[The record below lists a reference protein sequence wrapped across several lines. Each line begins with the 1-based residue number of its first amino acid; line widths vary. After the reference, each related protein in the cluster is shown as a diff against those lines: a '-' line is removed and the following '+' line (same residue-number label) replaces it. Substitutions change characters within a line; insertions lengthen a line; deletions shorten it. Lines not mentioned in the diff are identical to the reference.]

1 MSKKILFKEL
11 HNLPSGLRKHEAHKP
26 PGITEKD
33 GCIWNTKNRL
43 CDFTITGIYY
53 YTLKFPDSSRK
64 IISILELQKKDKI
77 TLCEI
82 PISEVNT
89 ENIAPYLPTDYFYSV
104 SEKIFNRE
112 FKKIIL
118 YSLFGK
124 EPQEYQMLEQG
135 YNRVEASDSN
145 NSKMIF
151 CLGNK
156 TINMSDDDA
165 VINDSKMALKP
176 YDNNANCI
184 GTILRMINMSDT
196 FAMLLIAV
204 LAAFSKTLFAE
215 DAGFTA
221 YVYGDT
227 SCGKTTAANFFTNIF
242 ASEDNVMSLSSE
254 KKEIHKLSGFRHIP
268 IVVDDLNKTA
278 SSRIRNSNEEKISA
292 FIQKNEGIGNSIYKG
307 INGRSNH
314 VAFLTAEYIIK
325 NESTINRCLLIHIIE
340 ALTQSQFDFLAEN
353 QPKYIA
359 FVINYIEWICRN
371 YEKVKLKAQNE
382 FKLLATSG
390 DQDKN
395 IVTTVKRLQNTKRI
409 LDVTLSVFK
418 LFMTEHHKIDDK
430 KIDKYIQNCQRAI
443 NDCIYDT
450 SEHLK
455 SFIENEKI
463 GCDYVDT
470 LCNRLLCRFDSP
482 VTNKKKDYS
491 ETLKNFRKYG
501 VIINDYCFYYDGT
514 YVCVRGK
521 VLVQWLWKE
530 MKLEEVPPLPKVIKQ
545 LKYHG
550 ILKIVGGEN
559 TSNLYINGK
568 KPYKH
573 YFIITDRL
581 VEIWRECHKPYIDAN
596 LCSPYFDL
604 KWTDEYKDP
613 NRTFNPH
620 PFAF

>member
-1 MSKKILFKEL
+1 MIKKILFKEL
-11 HNLPSGLRKHEAHKP
+11 HNLPPGLRKHEANKP
-26 PGITEKD
+26 LGITEKY
-33 GCIWNTKNRL
+33 GCTWNSKNQL

-53 YTLKFPDSSRK
+53 YTIIFPGGSRQ
-64 IISILELQKKDKI
+64 IIVILELQKNGRI
-77 TLCEI
+77 TLCEV
-82 PISEVNT
+82 PISEVNS

-156 TINMSDDDA
+156 SINMSDDDA

-227 SCGKTTAANFFTNIF
+227 SCGKTTATNFFTNIF

-254 KKEIHKLSGFRHIP
+254 KKEIHKLSVFRHIP

-325 NESTINRCLLIHIIE
+325 NESTINRCLLINIIE

-359 FVINYIEWICRN
+359 FVIDYIEWICRN

-382 FKLLATSG
+382 FKLPATS
-390 DQDKN
+390 DEQDKDK
-395 IVTTVKRLQNTKRI
+395 IISVSRVLNTKRI

>member
-1 MSKKILFKEL
+1 MIKKILFKEL
-11 HNLPSGLRKHEAHKP
+11 HNLPPGLRKHEANKP
-26 PGITEKD
+26 LGITEKY
-33 GCIWNTKNRL
+33 GCTWNSKNQL

-53 YTLKFPDSSRK
+53 YTIIFPGGSRQ
-64 IISILELQKKDKI
+64 IIVILELQKNGRI
-77 TLCEI
+77 TLCEV
-82 PISEVNT
+82 PISEVNA

-325 NESTINRCLLIHIIE
+325 NESTINRCLLINIIE

-359 FVINYIEWICRN
+359 FVIDYIEWICRN

-382 FKLLATSG
+382 FKLPATSG

-455 SFIENEKI
+455 SFIENERI

-470 LCNRLLCRFDSP
+470 LRDRLLYCFYSP
-482 VTNKKKDYS
+482 VTNKKKVYS

>member
-1 MSKKILFKEL
+1 
-11 HNLPSGLRKHEAHKP
+11 
-26 PGITEKD
+26 
-33 GCIWNTKNRL
+33 
-43 CDFTITGIYY
+43 
-53 YTLKFPDSSRK
+53 
-64 IISILELQKKDKI
+64 
-77 TLCEI
+77 
-82 PISEVNT
+82 
-89 ENIAPYLPTDYFYSV
+89 
-104 SEKIFNRE
+104 
-112 FKKIIL
+112 
-118 YSLFGK
+118 
-124 EPQEYQMLEQG
+124 MLEQG

-359 FVINYIEWICRN
+359 FVIDYIEWICRN

-382 FKLLATSG
+382 FKLPATS
-390 DQDKN
+390 DEQDKDK
-395 IVTTVKRLQNTKRI
+395 IISVSRVLNTKRI

-550 ILKIVGGEN
+550 LLKIVGGEN

-568 KPYKH
+568 NPYKH

-581 VEIWRECHKPYIDAN
+581 VEIWREHYKPYIDAN
-596 LCSPYFDL
+596 LCSPYFNL
-604 KWTDEYKDP
+604 KWTDKYSDP
-613 NRTFNPH
+613 NKTFNPH
-620 PFAF
+620 HFDF

>member
-1 MSKKILFKEL
+1 MIKKILFKEL
-11 HNLPSGLRKHEAHKP
+11 HNLPPGLRKHEANKP
-26 PGITEKD
+26 LGITEKY
-33 GCIWNTKNRL
+33 GCTWNSKNQL

-53 YTLKFPDSSRK
+53 YTIIFPGGSRQ
-64 IISILELQKKDKI
+64 IIVILELQKNGRI
-77 TLCEI
+77 TLCEV
-82 PISEVNT
+82 PISEVNA

-325 NESTINRCLLIHIIE
+325 NESIINRCLLIHIIE

-359 FVINYIEWICRN
+359 FVIDYIEWICRN

-382 FKLLATSG
+382 FKLPATS
-390 DQDKN
+390 DEQDKDK
-395 IVTTVKRLQNTKRI
+395 IISVSRVLNTKRI

-550 ILKIVGGEN
+550 LLKIVGGEN

-613 NRTFNPH
+613 NRTFNTH

>member
-1 MSKKILFKEL
+1 MIKKILFKEL
-11 HNLPSGLRKHEAHKP
+11 HNLPPGLRKHEANKP
-26 PGITEKD
+26 LGITEKY
-33 GCIWNTKNRL
+33 GCTWNSKNQL

-53 YTLKFPDSSRK
+53 YTIIFPGGSRQ
-64 IISILELQKKDKI
+64 IIVILELQKNGRI
-77 TLCEI
+77 TLCEV
-82 PISEVNT
+82 PISEVNA

-325 NESTINRCLLIHIIE
+325 NESTINRCLLINIIE

-359 FVINYIEWICRN
+359 FVIDYIEWICRN

-382 FKLLATSG
+382 FKLPATS
-390 DQDKN
+390 DEQDKDK
-395 IVTTVKRLQNTKRI
+395 IISVSRVLNTKRI

-455 SFIENEKI
+455 SFIENERI

-470 LCNRLLCRFDSP
+470 LRDRLLYCFYSP
-482 VTNKKKDYS
+482 VTNKKKVYS

-596 LCSPYFDL
+596 LCSPYFNL
-604 KWTDEYKDP
+604 KWTDKYSDP
-613 NRTFNPH
+613 NKTFNPH
-620 PFAF
+620 HFDF

>member
-1 MSKKILFKEL
+1 MIKKILFKEL
-11 HNLPSGLRKHEAHKP
+11 HNLPPGLRKHEANKP
-26 PGITEKD
+26 LGITEKY
-33 GCIWNTKNRL
+33 GCTWNSKNQL

-53 YTLKFPDSSRK
+53 YTIIFPGGSRQ
-64 IISILELQKKDKI
+64 IIVILELQKNGRI
-77 TLCEI
+77 TLCEV

-156 TINMSDDDA
+156 SINMSDDDA

-227 SCGKTTAANFFTNIF
+227 SCGKTTATNFFTNIF

-254 KKEIHKLSGFRHIP
+254 KKEIHKLSVFRHIP

-359 FVINYIEWICRN
+359 FVIDYIEWICRN

-501 VIINDYCFYYDGT
+501 VIIND
-514 YVCVRGK
+514 
-521 VLVQWLWKE
+521 
-530 MKLEEVPPLPKVIKQ
+530 
-545 LKYHG
+545 
-550 ILKIVGGEN
+550 
-559 TSNLYINGK
+559 SN
-568 KPYKH
+568 
-573 YFIITDRL
+573 F
-581 VEIWRECHKPYIDAN
+581 
-596 LCSPYFDL
+596 
-604 KWTDEYKDP
+604 
-613 NRTFNPH
+613 PH
-620 PFAF
+620 SK

>member
-1 MSKKILFKEL
+1 MSKKKLFKEL
-11 HNLPSGLRKHEAHKP
+11 HNLPPRLRKHEANKP
-26 PGITEKD
+26 PGITEKY
-33 GCIWNTKNRL
+33 GCTWNSKNQL

-53 YTLKFPDSSRK
+53 YTIIFPGGSRQ
-64 IISILELQKKDKI
+64 IIVILELQKNAKI
-77 TLCEI
+77 TLCEV

-124 EPQEYQMLEQG
+124 EPQEYQMLEQR
-135 YNRVEASDSN
+135 YNRVVSSDSN

-165 VINDSKMALKP
+165 VINDLKMILKP

-325 NESTINRCLLIHIIE
+325 NESTINRCLLINIIE

-359 FVINYIEWICRN
+359 FVIDYIEWICRN

-382 FKLLATSG
+382 VKLPATS
-390 DQDKN
+390 DEQDKDK
-395 IVTTVKRLQNTKRI
+395 IIHYYIIPESVK
-409 LDVTLSVFK
+409 LS
-418 LFMTEHHKIDDK
+418 
-430 KIDKYIQNCQRAI
+430 
-443 NDCIYDT
+443 
-450 SEHLK
+450 
-455 SFIENEKI
+455 
-463 GCDYVDT
+463 
-470 LCNRLLCRFDSP
+470 
-482 VTNKKKDYS
+482 
-491 ETLKNFRKYG
+491 
-501 VIINDYCFYYDGT
+501 
-514 YVCVRGK
+514 K
-521 VLVQWLWKE
+521 VQ
-530 MKLEEVPPLPKVIKQ
+530 
-545 LKYHG
+545 
-550 ILKIVGGEN
+550 
-559 TSNLYINGK
+559 NGK
-568 KPYKH
+568 Q
-573 YFIITDRL
+573 
-581 VEIWRECHKPYIDAN
+581 
-596 LCSPYFDL
+596 DL
-604 KWTDEYKDP
+604 KTQRPK
-613 NRTFNPH
+613 RCF
-620 PFAF
+620 

>member
-1 MSKKILFKEL
+1 MIKKILFKEL
-11 HNLPSGLRKHEAHKP
+11 HNLPPGLRKHEANKP
-26 PGITEKD
+26 LGITEKY
-33 GCIWNTKNRL
+33 GCTWNSKNQL

-53 YTLKFPDSSRK
+53 YTIIFPGGSRQ
-64 IISILELQKKDKI
+64 IIVILELQKNGRI
-77 TLCEI
+77 TLCEV
-82 PISEVNT
+82 PISEVNS

-156 TINMSDDDA
+156 SINMSDDDA

-204 LAAFSKTLFAE
+204 IAAFSKTLFAE

-227 SCGKTTAANFFTNIF
+227 SCGKTTATNFFTNIF

-254 KKEIHKLSGFRHIP
+254 KKEIHKLSVFRHIP

-278 SSRIRNSNEEKISA
+278 SSRIRNSNEEKISV

-359 FVINYIEWICRN
+359 FVIDYIEWICRN

-463 GCDYVDT
+463 GCDYVNT
-470 LCNRLLCRFDSP
+470 LCNRLLCRFDNP

-530 MKLEEVPPLPKVIKQ
+530 MELEEVPPLPKVIKQ

-550 ILKIVGGEN
+550 LLKIVGGEN

>member
-53 YTLKFPDSSRK
+53 YTIKFPDSSRK
-64 IISILELQKKDKI
+64 IIVILELQKNAKI
-77 TLCEI
+77 TLCEV

-135 YNRVEASDSN
+135 YNRVVSSDSN

-165 VINDSKMALKP
+165 VINDSKMILKP

-215 DAGFTA
+215 GAGFTA

-227 SCGKTTAANFFTNIF
+227 SCGKTTATNFFTNIF
-242 ASEDNVMSLSSE
+242 AGEDNVMSLSSE

-268 IVVDDLNKTA
+268 VVVDDLNKTA
-278 SSRIRNSNEEKISA
+278 SSRITNSNEAKISD
-292 FIQKNEGIGNSIYKG
+292 FIHKNEGSGNSIYKG
-307 INGRSNH
+307 FNGRLNH

-325 NESTINRCLLIHIIE
+325 NESTINRCVLVNMRE
-340 ALTQSQFDFLAEN
+340 ALKQDNFDFLAESK
-353 QPKYIA
+353 PKYIS
-359 FVINYIEWICRN
+359 FIVDYIEWICKN
-371 YEKVKLKAQNE
+371 YEQVKFKAENE
-382 FKLLATSG
+382 FKLPSTG
-390 DQDKN
+390 GEQDKN
-395 IVTTVKRLQNTKRI
+395 IVTSVSRIKNTKRI
-409 LDVTLSVFK
+409 LDVTLSIFK
-418 LFMTEHHKIDDK
+418 QFMTEHLKIDDK
-430 KIDKYIQNCQRAI
+430 KLYKYINICQMSI
-443 NDCIYDT
+443 NDCIYNT
-450 SEHLK
+450 S
-455 SFIENEKI
+455 NRVEKVKEC
-463 GCDYVDT
+463 GREYV
-470 LCNRLLCRFDSP
+470 NVLCRQLLSSFYSP
-482 VTNKKKDYS
+482 VTRNKEYYFKTVKCF
-491 ETLKNFRKYG
+491 NKYG
-501 VIINDYCFYYDGT
+501 IIKKYCFYYDGT
-514 YVCVRGK
+514 YICVKGK
-521 VLVQWLWKE
+521 ILVEWLRE
-530 MKLEEVPPLPKVIKQ
+530 QMKLEDTPPLGAVIKQ

-550 ILKIVGGEN
+550 LIRIVGGEN
-559 TSNLYINGK
+559 TSTLYVDARPK
-568 KPYKH
+568 KRH
-573 YFIITDRL
+573 YFINADRL
-581 VEIWRECHKPYIDAN
+581 VEIDRGDNNITDRNVRYYS
-596 LCSPYFDL
+596 LT
-604 KWTDEYKDP
+604 WTNKYS
-613 NRTFNPH
+613 NPESKNYH
-620 PFAF
+620 PHFGS

>member
-11 HNLPSGLRKHEAHKP
+11 YNLPPGLRKHEANKP
-26 PGITEKD
+26 PGITEKY
-33 GCIWNTKNRL
+33 GCTWNSKNQL

-53 YTLKFPDSSRK
+53 YTIIFPGGSRQ
-64 IISILELQKKDKI
+64 IIVILELQKNGRI
-77 TLCEI
+77 TLCEV
-82 PISEVNT
+82 PISEVNS

-156 TINMSDDDA
+156 SINMSDDDA

-227 SCGKTTAANFFTNIF
+227 SCGKTTATNFFTNIF

-254 KKEIHKLSGFRHIP
+254 KKEIHKLSVFRHIP

-278 SSRIRNSNEEKISA
+278 SSRIRNSNEEKISV

-359 FVINYIEWICRN
+359 FVIDYIEWICRN

>member
-1 MSKKILFKEL
+1 MKMSKKILFKEL
-11 HNLPSGLRKHEAHKP
+11 YNLPPGLRKHESHKP

-33 GCIWNTKNRL
+33 GCIWNSKNRL

-53 YTLKFPDSSRK
+53 YTIKFPDSSRK
-64 IISILELQKKDKI
+64 IIVILELQKNVRI
-77 TLCEI
+77 TLCEV
-82 PISEVNT
+82 PISEVNA

-165 VINDSKMALKP
+165 VINDSKMILKP

-215 DAGFTA
+215 GAGFTA

-268 IVVDDLNKTA
+268 VVVDDLNKTA
-278 SSRIRNSNEEKISA
+278 SSRITNSNEAKISD
-292 FIQKNEGIGNSIYKG
+292 FIHKNEGSGNSIYKG
-307 INGRSNH
+307 FNGRLNH

-325 NESTINRCLLIHIIE
+325 NESTINRCVLVNMRE
-340 ALTQSQFDFLAEN
+340 ALKQDNFDFLAESK
-353 QPKYIA
+353 PKYIS
-359 FVINYIEWICRN
+359 FIVDYIEWICKN
-371 YEKVKLKAQNE
+371 YEQVKFKAENE
-382 FKLLATSG
+382 FKLPSTG
-390 DQDKN
+390 GEQDKN
-395 IVTTVKRLQNTKRI
+395 IVTSVSRIKNTKRI
-409 LDVTLSVFK
+409 LDVTLSIFK
-418 LFMTEHHKIDDK
+418 QFMTEHLKIDDK
-430 KIDKYIQNCQRAI
+430 KLYKYINICQMSI
-443 NDCIYDT
+443 NDCIYNT
-450 SEHLK
+450 S
-455 SFIENEKI
+455 NRVEKVKEC
-463 GCDYVDT
+463 GREYV
-470 LCNRLLCRFDSP
+470 NVLCRQLLSSFYSP
-482 VTNKKKDYS
+482 VTRNKEYYFKTVKCF
-491 ETLKNFRKYG
+491 NKYG
-501 VIINDYCFYYDGT
+501 IIKKYCFYYDGT
-514 YVCVRGK
+514 YICVKGK
-521 VLVQWLWKE
+521 ILVEWLRE
-530 MKLEEVPPLPKVIKQ
+530 QMELEDTPPLGAVIKQ

-550 ILKIVGGEN
+550 LIRIVGGEN
-559 TSNLYINGK
+559 TSTLYVDARPK
-568 KPYKH
+568 KRH
-573 YFIITDRL
+573 YFINADRL
-581 VEIWRECHKPYIDAN
+581 VEIDRGDNNITDRNVRYYS
-596 LCSPYFDL
+596 LT
-604 KWTDEYKDP
+604 WTNKYS
-613 NRTFNPH
+613 NPESKNYH
-620 PFAF
+620 PHFGS

>member
-1 MSKKILFKEL
+1 
-11 HNLPSGLRKHEAHKP
+11 
-26 PGITEKD
+26 
-33 GCIWNTKNRL
+33 
-43 CDFTITGIYY
+43 
-53 YTLKFPDSSRK
+53 
-64 IISILELQKKDKI
+64 
-77 TLCEI
+77 
-82 PISEVNT
+82 
-89 ENIAPYLPTDYFYSV
+89 
-104 SEKIFNRE
+104 
-112 FKKIIL
+112 
-118 YSLFGK
+118 
-124 EPQEYQMLEQG
+124 MLEQG

-215 DAGFTA
+215 DASFTA

-359 FVINYIEWICRN
+359 FVIDYIEWICRN

-382 FKLLATSG
+382 FKLPATS
-390 DQDKN
+390 DEQDKDK
-395 IVTTVKRLQNTKRI
+395 IISVSRVLNTKRI

-550 ILKIVGGEN
+550 LLKIVGGEN